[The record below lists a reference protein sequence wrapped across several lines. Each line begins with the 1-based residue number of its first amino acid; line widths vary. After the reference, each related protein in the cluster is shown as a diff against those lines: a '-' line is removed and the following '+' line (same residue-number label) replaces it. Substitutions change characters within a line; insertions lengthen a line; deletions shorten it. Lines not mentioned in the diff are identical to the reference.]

1 MWKPLLIA
9 SAMSATVFL
18 LWPSPI
24 DAIAEVRVPG
34 VPLTGPYA
42 ANDYLQSVTPT
53 PLPQRAEGPED
64 IEVGKDGCLY
74 TGVADG
80 NLLRRCP
87 NAGEWETLINTGGR
101 PLGLASMDDGSLIIA
116 DGYKGLLRWF
126 EGELTVLADSY
137 NGERLKV
144 VDDVDVAHDGTIY
157 FSDASMRWTLDDY
170 LYDVL
175 EGRGTGRLFAYSP
188 QGELTVI
195 AEGLGFANGVA
206 VSADQT
212 FVLVNETTRSQI
224 TRVWIAGPKTGSVD
238 IFAEGLPGIP
248 DGVAA
253 SDDGTFWVAMYN
265 KRAAAIDDLAGLPW
279 VREQVAKLPESL
291 MPIPAPY
298 GFIVQFDDKGKAL
311 QSLHDRAA
319 VMVGEVTSVQP
330 FKTEQQEGLYQ
341 QGLYIGTLHGKSIFT
356 VTN

>member
-1 MWKPLLIA
+1 L
-9 SAMSATVFL
+9 
-18 LWPSPI
+18 
-24 DAIAEVRVPG
+24 
-34 VPLTGPYA
+34 
-42 ANDYLQSVTPT
+42 
-53 PLPQRAEGPED
+53 
-64 IEVGKDGCLY
+64 C
-74 TGVADG
+74 
-80 NLLRRCP
+80 
-87 NAGEWETLINTGGR
+87 
-101 PLGLASMDDGSLIIA
+101 
-116 DGYKGLLRWF
+116 YKGLLRWF

-137 NGERLKV
+137 KSERLKV
-144 VDDVDVAHDGTIY
+144 VDDVDVANDGTVY

-224 TRVWIAGPKTGSVD
+224 TRVWVSGPKAGTVD

-248 DGVAA
+248 DGVAR

-265 KRAAAIDDLAGLPW
+265 KRAAVIDDLAGLPW

-298 GFIVQFDDKGKAL
+298 GFIVQFDKDGNAL

-330 FKTEQQEGLYQ
+330 FKTEQQEGLY
-341 QGLYIGTLHGKSIFT
+341 LGTLHGKSIFT